1 MAKAAGIKTLDFSSI
16 PKNEPL
22 EEGVYEF
29 LIKNVEDKESK
40 AGNPM
45 WLITFEEPETKTVVW
60 ENYTFVEK
68 ALFKIKE
75 LFDVLGFDTDTTAF
89 ELPDKSEII
98 GNFVKAKV
106 IQEEYNGSM
115 TNRIKKLIV

>member
-16 PKNEPL
+16 SRNEPL

-45 WLITFEEPETKTVVW
+45 WLITFEEQETKTVVW

-75 LFDVLGFDTDTTAF
+75 LFDVLGFDTETNAF

-106 IQEEYNGSM
+106 IQEEYNGSI